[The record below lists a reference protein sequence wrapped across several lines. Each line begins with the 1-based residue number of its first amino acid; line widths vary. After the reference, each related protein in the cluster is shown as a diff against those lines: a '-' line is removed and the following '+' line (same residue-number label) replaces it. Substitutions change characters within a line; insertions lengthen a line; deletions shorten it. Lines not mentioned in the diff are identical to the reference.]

1 MVGVPRSK
9 GCHLCVKR
17 RVKCDQTKPQC
28 NACVR
33 YGAVCPGYDR
43 EVKFIIE
50 KHHVRPRVKPKT
62 GQAKNVPPS
71 ASSSG
76 STTLSVVSGT
86 EEESPTTRPEND
98 SSTTVVL
105 SPTALSPTID
115 RAQFICTMLDTLYLK
130 ASRKEVSFLNP
141 WFEGI
146 QDQFG
151 AKATLDSAATS
162 LILHMLGK
170 TTGDSRLVGESRSL
184 YGQSLMALQ
193 LALNH
198 KTEWRASETLS
209 ASTVLCLFELFAG
222 TKSAV
227 SWMEHAK
234 GVTWLIQQRGP
245 ECFKDGWDRVTFK
258 NFRALVIMNSIFSG
272 EDCFL
277 VQDKWQDVMRKDVM
291 KDGSAG
297 SGRGTLA
304 DLLMVK
310 RLKVADEYF
319 ALLAKV
325 PSVLRRAYPLR
336 EARKKGLAVDTRTV
350 ERLSR
355 YATGVCRD
363 YLAWEKDMRQVV
375 ADPIDVPSKDPR
387 SPFATVFWYENPWV
401 GSLHMGYWASM
412 LIVQE
417 CLLHCDMASLDGIR
431 FTDSIPDMASKI
443 LRSFENVGGG
453 IMGGYRVGYAMR
465 VVYEFVDLPTQL
477 WITCLLDDYEG
488 TYAGL
493 QATAF
498 PAPEPIEGNEL
509 LPRWLSQMRPNL

>member
-17 RVKCDQTKPQC
+17 RVKCDEAKPQC
-28 NACVR
+28 HACLR
-33 YGAVCPGYDR
+33 YGAACPGYDR
-43 EVKFIIE
+43 TVKFVNE
-50 KHHVRPRVKPKT
+50 KHQVRPRVK
-62 GQAKNVPPS
+62 AKARGTKNDVSSSP
-71 ASSSG
+71 SSG
-76 STTLSVVSGT
+76 SGAPSVASGM
-86 EEESPTTRPEND
+86 EDESPTTRPGNN
-98 SSTTVVL
+98 SPSTTVVL

-115 RAQFICTMLDTLYLK
+115 RAQFICTMLDTLYLT
-130 ASRKEVSFLNP
+130 ATRNEISFLNP
-141 WFEGI
+141 WFDGI

-151 AKATLDSAATS
+151 AKATLDSAAAS

-170 TTGDSRLVGESRSL
+170 AKGDTRLVGESRSL

-193 LALNH
+193 SALNH
-198 KTEWRASETLS
+198 KTEWKASETLS

-277 VQDKWQDVMRKDVM
+277 IQDKWQDVMW
-291 KDGSAG
+291 DGLVG
-297 SGRGTLA
+297 SDRGMLVDALTA
-304 DLLMVK
+304 K
-310 RLKVADEYF
+310 RSKVVDGYF
-319 ALLAKV
+319 VLLAKI

-336 EARKKGLAVDTRTV
+336 EARKKGLPVDTTTV

-363 YLAWEKDMRQVV
+363 YLAWGNEMRQIV
-375 ADPIDVPSKDPR
+375 ADPIDVPSRDPR
-387 SPFATVFWYENPWV
+387 SPFATVFWYENSWV
-401 GSLHMGYWASM
+401 GALHMGYWASM

-417 CLLHCDMASLDGIR
+417 CLLHCNMASLDGIR

-477 WITCLLDDYEG
+477 WITSLLQDYEG

-493 QATAF
+493 QAQVF
-498 PAPEPIEGNEL
+498 PTPEHAEDNEL
-509 LPRWLSQMRPNL
+509 LPKWLSQIRPEL

>member
-17 RVKCDQTKPQC
+17 RVKCDESKPQC
-28 NACVR
+28 HACVR
-33 YGAVCPGYDR
+33 YGVACPGYDR
-43 EVKFIIE
+43 TVKFVNE
-50 KHHVRPRVKPKT
+50 KHQVRPRVK
-62 GQAKNVPPS
+62 AKPRKPS
-71 ASSSG
+71 SSPSSG
-76 STTLSVVSGT
+76 SGAPSVASGA
-86 EEESPTTRPEND
+86 EDESPTTRPGNT
-98 SSTTVVL
+98 SLSTTVVP

-115 RAQFICTMLDTLYLK
+115 RAQFICTMLDTLYST
-130 ASRKEVSFLNP
+130 ASRKEISFLNP
-141 WFEGI
+141 WFDGI

-151 AKATLDSAATS
+151 AKATLDSAAAS

-170 TTGDSRLVGESRSL
+170 ATGDTRLVGESRSL

-193 LALNH
+193 SALNH
-198 KTEWRASETLS
+198 KTEWKASETLS

-277 VQDKWQDVMRKDVM
+277 VQDKWQDVMM
-291 KDGSAG
+291 DGSAG
-297 SGRGTLA
+297 SGRGMLVDALTA
-304 DLLMVK
+304 K
-310 RLKVADEYF
+310 RSKVADKYF
-319 ALLAKV
+319 ALLAKI

-336 EARKKGLAVDTRTV
+336 EARKKGW
-350 ERLSR
+350 
-355 YATGVCRD
+355 RD
-363 YLAWEKDMRQVV
+363 YLAFEKDMRQIV
-375 ADPIDVPSKDPR
+375 ADPIDVPSQDPR
-387 SPFATVFWYENPWV
+387 SPFATVSWYENPWV
-401 GSLHMGYWASM
+401 GALHMGYWASM
-412 LIVQE
+412 LIVQ
-417 CLLHCDMASLDGIR
+417 D
-431 FTDSIPDMASKI
+431 KI

-477 WITCLLDDYEG
+477 WITSLLHDYEG

-493 QATAF
+493 QVSAF
-498 PAPEPIEGNEL
+498 PAPEHVEGNEL
-509 LPRWLSQMRPNL
+509 LPKWLSQMRPEL

>member
-17 RVKCDQTKPQC
+17 RVKCDEAKPQC
-28 NACVR
+28 HACVR
-33 YGAVCPGYDR
+33 YGVACPGYDR
-43 EVKFIIE
+43 TVKFVNE
-50 KHHVRPRVKPKT
+50 KHQVRPRVK
-62 GQAKNVPPS
+62 AKPRKPSSPPS
-71 ASSSG
+71 SGPGAASAAPGTEDEFLTTRSRNDSL
-76 STTLSVVSGT
+76 STTI
-86 EEESPTTRPEND
+86 
-98 SSTTVVL
+98 VL

-115 RAQFICTMLDTLYLK
+115 RAQFICTMLDTLYTT
-130 ASRKEVSFLNP
+130 ASRKEISFLNP
-141 WFEGI
+141 WFDGI

-170 TTGDSRLVGESRSL
+170 ATGDTRLVGESRSL

-193 LALNH
+193 SALNH
-198 KTEWRASETLS
+198 RTEWKASETLS

-277 VQDKWQDVMRKDVM
+277 VQDKWQDVMT
-291 KDGSAG
+291 DGSAD
-297 SGRGTLA
+297 SGRGMLIDALTA
-304 DLLMVK
+304 
-310 RLKVADEYF
+310 RRSKVADQYF
-319 ALLAKV
+319 ALLAKI

-336 EARKKGLAVDTRTV
+336 EARKKGLAVDNTTV

-355 YATGVCRD
+355 YATGLCRD
-363 YLAWEKDMRQVV
+363 YLAFEKDMRQIV
-375 ADPIDVPSKDPR
+375 ADPIDVPSQDPR

-401 GSLHMGYWASM
+401 GALHIGYWASM

-417 CLLHCDMASLDGIR
+417 CLLHCNMASLDGIR

-477 WITCLLDDYEG
+477 WITSLLHDYEG

-493 QATAF
+493 QVSVF
-498 PAPEPIEGNEL
+498 PAPEHVEGNEL
-509 LPRWLSQMRPNL
+509 LPKWLSQMRPEL

>member
-17 RVKCDQTKPQC
+17 RVKCDEGKPQC
-28 NACVR
+28 HACVR
-33 YGAVCPGYDR
+33 YGVVCPGYDR
-43 EVKFIIE
+43 TVKFVNE
-50 KHHVRPRVKPKT
+50 KHHVRPRVKSK
-62 GQAKNVPPS
+62 ARNPS
-71 ASSSG
+71 SSSSG
-76 STTLSVVSGT
+76 SGVPPVASGT
-86 EEESPTTRPEND
+86 EDEFPTARPGNNSP
-98 SSTTVVL
+98 STVVL
-105 SPTALSPTID
+105 FSPTALCPTVD
-115 RAQFICTMLDTLYLK
+115 RAQFICTMLDTLYTT
-130 ASRKEVSFLNP
+130 ASRKEISFLNP
-141 WFEGI
+141 WFDGI

-170 TTGDSRLVGESRSL
+170 TIGDARLVGESRSL

-193 LALNH
+193 SALNH
-198 KTEWRASETLS
+198 KTEWKASETLS

-277 VQDKWQDVMRKDVM
+277 VQDKWQDVMR
-291 KDGSAG
+291 DGSAG
-297 SGRGTLA
+297 SGRGMLVDALTA
-304 DLLMVK
+304 K

-319 ALLAKV
+319 ALLAKI

-336 EARKKGLAVDTRTV
+336 EARKKGLAVGDTAV

-363 YLAWEKDMRQVV
+363 FLAWEKDMRQIV
-375 ADPIDVPSKDPR
+375 ADPIGVPSHDLR
-387 SPFATVFWYENPWV
+387 SPFTTVFWYENPWV

-417 CLLHCDMASLDGIR
+417 CLLHCNMASLDGIR

-477 WITCLLDDYEG
+477 WITSLLHDYEG

-498 PAPEPIEGNEL
+498 PAPEPVEGNDL
-509 LPRWLSQMRPNL
+509 LPRWLSQMRPDL